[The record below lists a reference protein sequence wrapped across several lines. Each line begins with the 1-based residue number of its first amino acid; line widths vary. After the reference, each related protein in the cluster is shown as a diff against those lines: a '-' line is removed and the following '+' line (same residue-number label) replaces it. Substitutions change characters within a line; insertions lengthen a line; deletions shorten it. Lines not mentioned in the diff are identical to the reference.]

1 MDLMTSRPAL
11 LLRGV
16 ARRLHLRKYLISKQA
31 WRTQEED
38 FVRQFVAAVRPGDVV
53 WDVGAFYGL
62 FTVPIA
68 DAVGASGK
76 VCAFEPNPLTREHL
90 EHKLDGRDNA
100 VLMPVALGATGGTV
114 NFALSKA
121 RSRVT
126 ENGADGETI
135 PVRLESADALVRAG
149 EALQPALMK
158 IDAEGLELEILRGA
172 AAVLADPTLR
182 ALFIEVHFG
191 LLAER
196 LKTGNAPAE
205 IVALLASHGFDV
217 RWMGSSHL
225 WAQRHLA

>member
-31 WRTQEED
+31 WKSQEED
-38 FVRQFVAAVRPGDVV
+38 FIQQFVAAVRPGDIV
-53 WDVGAFYGL
+53 WDVGAFFGL
-62 FTVPIA
+62 FTAPIA
-68 DAVGASGK
+68 DAVGPSGK
-76 VCAFEPNPLTREHL
+76 VYAFEPNPLTRENL
-90 EHKLDGRDNA
+90 ERRLEGRDNA
-100 VLMPVALGATGGTV
+100 VLVPVALGATSGTV

-126 ENGADGETI
+126 EDGGDDGTTA
-135 PVRLESADALVRAG
+135 VRLESADAIVKAG
-149 EALQPALMK
+149 DAPQPALMK

-172 AAVLADPTLR
+172 GAVLADPTLR
-182 ALFIEVHFG
+182 AVFIEVHFG

-205 IVALLASHGFDV
+205 IVEILTSSGFGV
-217 RWMGSSHL
+217 RWLGSSHL